1 VVDISRYERQ
11 ALASYAADRGNNVSI
26 QVYPSASLGVR

>member
-1 VVDISRYERQ
+1 VVDIARYERQ
-11 ALASYAADRGNNVSI
+11 ALAKYATDKGNNVSI